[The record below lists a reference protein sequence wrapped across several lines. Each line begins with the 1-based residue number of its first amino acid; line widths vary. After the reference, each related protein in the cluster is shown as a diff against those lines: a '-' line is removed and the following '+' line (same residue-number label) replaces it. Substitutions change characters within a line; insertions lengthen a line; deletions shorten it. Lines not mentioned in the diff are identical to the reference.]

1 MPASGAINNWKP
13 VSMPSNTEEKPS
25 SQTRRAFA
33 LLHRAARPDQHHLGW
48 AVMWLMLAALLEV
61 LGPIM
66 GKALIDE
73 HLLPRHLDWP
83 RMAALL
89 AGLLLTGWIASGLR
103 YLQLVR
109 LSGLAMRSVMRLRQ
123 MVYSHVLLLPMSF
136 FDRAITGQLVSRVTN
151 DTEAVKN
158 LYIQVLFVML
168 DSTIVLVGT
177 IAAMAWLDWRLMS
190 MVLALLPAVLVIV
203 WLYQRWSAPAVTR
216 ARALRSDINGQMAE
230 SIGGMSVL
238 QANNAEARFGA
249 RFAATNHDHYTAR
262 LAELRANAWLLRPAL
277 DLFNI
282 ILLAAVIFMFGNRE
296 MTATEVGV
304 LYAFISYLARV
315 IEPLIQITMQFSQLQ
330 QAVVASARV
339 AILLDEAAAN
349 EHSAASPSNGNNA
362 GAGSRDDGGQPAVAI
377 SHLNFA
383 YNEGQTVLHDLSL
396 EIPQGAFFGIVGHT
410 GSGKSTLLSLLLRFY
425 PARHGSIAI
434 HGVPLDEIDNERFRA
449 EVGLVPQ
456 DPFLLA
462 ASAREN
468 IDMGRGLTQAQIET
482 AARAAHAHDFITAL
496 DQGYDTPL
504 GEGGSRLSVGQKQLI
519 AIARALAG
527 QPRILLLDEATSHID
542 SQTEQIVQVAM
553 DELRG
558 KVTVIAIAH
567 RLSTIRDADRIIV
580 LNHGRI
586 AETGPH
592 EQLMQ
597 IDGGLYQ
604 RLYLLQQLAA

>member
-1 MPASGAINNWKP
+1 MRSKTDTKDTTDHPSIGA
-13 VSMPSNTEEKPS
+13 
-25 SQTRRAFA
+25 QTRQAFA
-33 LLHRAARPDQHHLGW
+33 LLRRAARPDQHHLGW
-48 AVMWLMLAALLEV
+48 AVLWLMLAALFEV
-61 LGPIM
+61 MGPIM

-83 RMAALL
+83 RMALLL
-89 AGLLLTGWIASGLR
+89 AGLLFSGWIASGLR

-109 LSGLAMRSVMRLRQ
+109 LSGLAMRSVMRLRE

-158 LYIQVLFVML
+158 LYIQVLFVIL

-177 IAAMAWLDWRLMS
+177 IAAMAWLDVRLMG

-238 QANNAEARFGA
+238 QANNAQARFAA
-249 RFAATNHDHYTAR
+249 RFAATNQDHYQAR
-262 LAELRANAWLLRPAL
+262 QAELRANAWLLRPAL
-277 DLFNI
+277 DLFNV
-282 ILLAAVIFMFGNRE
+282 ILLAVVIFVFGQRQ

-339 AILLDEAAAN
+339 ATLLGEAEAQEHRAPAAA
-349 EHSAASPSNGNNA
+349 SSA
-362 GAGSRDDGGQPAVAI
+362 GADGTGHAAVSIRHLDFEYNPGQR
-377 SHLNFA
+377 
-383 YNEGQTVLHDLSL
+383 VLHDVTLD
-396 EIPQGAFFGIVGHT
+396 IPAGAFIGIVGHT

-425 PARHGSIAI
+425 PAPHGSIAI
-434 HGVPLDEIDNERFRA
+434 HGTALDDIDNDRFRA

-468 IDMGRGLTQAQIET
+468 IDMGRGLSQQQIET
-482 AARAAHAHDFITAL
+482 AARAAHAHDFIMAL
-496 DQGYDTPL
+496 DGGYDTQL
-504 GEGGSRLSVGQKQLI
+504 GEGGSRLAVGQKQLI

-542 SQTEQIVQVAM
+542 SQTEQVVQVAL

-586 AETGPH
+586 TETGPH
-592 EQLMQ
+592 DALMQ
-597 IDGGLYQ
+597 IEGGLYQ
-604 RLYLLQQLAA
+604 RLYLLQQLGGSQVEAA